1 MFFRNKE
8 GDLALLSITN
18 QRSEIL
24 VPSDVMLRPE
34 PVFKFWISPDKR
46 YVMLAI
52 RPQKLFRHSF
62 IAMYDVY
69 EVSPH
74 N

>member
-1 MFFRNKE
+1 
-8 GDLALLSITN
+8 
-18 QRSEIL
+18 
-24 VPSDVMLRPE
+24 MLRPE

-46 YVMLAI
+46 FVMLAM

-69 EVSPH
+69 EVRECDFPGKKA
-74 N
+74 

>member
-1 MFFRNKE
+1 
-8 GDLALLSITN
+8 
-18 QRSEIL
+18 
-24 VPSDVMLRPE
+24 MLRPE

-46 YVMLAI
+46 FVMLAM

-69 EVSPH
+69 EVRECIFPKKGH
-74 N
+74 NFKI

>member
-1 MFFRNKE
+1 
-8 GDLALLSITN
+8 
-18 QRSEIL
+18 
-24 VPSDVMLRPE
+24 MLRPE

-46 YVMLAI
+46 FVMLAM

-69 EVSPH
+69 EVRECDFPGKNKGVTQSFFFGLRPK
-74 N
+74 

>member
-1 MFFRNKE
+1 
-8 GDLALLSITN
+8 
-18 QRSEIL
+18 
-24 VPSDVMLRPE
+24 MLRPE

-46 YVMLAI
+46 YVMLAM

-69 EVSPH
+69 EV
-74 N
+74 NQDLV